1 MYTNNIVAEIHQ
13 DDNLILIFGDFMVRV
28 LSVGSVNPE
37 NGGKT
42 KGGVARFHSSLIQSW
57 MEHPEL
63 GIELVGVAALNSDQ
77 DSDPKTG
84 VPYLQN
90 REGNSEQRMRSII
103 QEVQPDCIVFH
114 HISNAWAAAISKIE
128 TDATIIGFAHSWLYC
143 RPENDQRYPQNLNRV
158 KKTLTRIDHLLFLSK
173 HCHDEM
179 DEFVNRPDCKISI
192 LPPPLPVLSIHQNTT
207 KIKPKK
213 GQIVYLGNLLP
224 HKNPSQLV
232 KALHFLENVELIII
246 GSGIEESKINL
257 YLSQND
263 LNRKVK
269 VESDLSDSEVSNY
282 LNKADIFCMPSEYEA
297 FGLVYLEALDHGL
310 PIVGF
315 GPSIETI
322 EIEMGMKCGI
332 ALADYS
338 PSSIAD
344 AIDACLSHSWNRAR
358 IQKRVREVFNP
369 YSISKRFAEL
379 IRDTCSSN

>member
-1 MYTNNIVAEIHQ
+1 
-13 DDNLILIFGDFMVRV
+13 
-28 LSVGSVNPE
+28 
-37 NGGKT
+37 
-42 KGGVARFHSSLIQSW
+42 
-57 MEHPEL
+57 
-63 GIELVGVAALNSDQ
+63 
-77 DSDPKTG
+77 
-84 VPYLQN
+84 
-90 REGNSEQRMRSII
+90 
-103 QEVQPDCIVFH
+103 
-114 HISNAWAAAISKIE
+114 
-128 TDATIIGFAHSWLYC
+128 LYC

>member
-1 MYTNNIVAEIHQ
+1 
-13 DDNLILIFGDFMVRV
+13 MVRV

-57 MEHPEL
+57 MDNPEL
-63 GIELVGVAALNSDQ
+63 GIELVGVAALNSDE

-84 VPYLQN
+84 VPYFQN

-128 TDATIIGFAHSWLYC
+128 TNATIIGFAHSWLYC

-158 KKTLTRIDHLLFLSK
+158 HKTLTKIDHLLFLSK

-179 DEFVNRPDCKISI
+179 AEFVQKPDCKISI
-192 LPPPLPVLSIHQNTT
+192 LPPPLPILSTNQNTFEN
-207 KIKPKK
+207 KLQKS
-213 GQIVYLGNLLP
+213 QVVYLGNLLS
-224 HKNPSQLV
+224 HKNPFQLV
-232 KALHFLENVELIII
+232 KALEYLDGAELILI
-246 GSGIEESKINL
+246 GSGKEETKINQ
-257 YLSQND
+257 YIND
-263 LNRKVK
+263 NNLREKVK
-269 VESDLSDSEVSNY
+269 IKTNLLDSEVSEY
-282 LNKADIFCMPSEYEA
+282 LNKSDVFCMPSEYEA

-322 EIEMGMKCGI
+322 EGEMGIKCGI
-332 ALADYS
+332 ALSDYS
-338 PSSIAD
+338 PQSIAQ
-344 AIDACLSHSWNRAR
+344 AISACLSRPWNRGKL
-358 IQKRVREVFNP
+358 QKKVRDVFNP
-369 YSISKRFAEL
+369 YSISKRFADL
-379 IRDTCSSN
+379 ILDTNASH

>member
-1 MYTNNIVAEIHQ
+1 
-13 DDNLILIFGDFMVRV
+13 MVKV

-114 HISNAWAAAISKIE
+114 HISNAWAAAITKIE
-128 TDATIIGFAHSWLYC
+128 SDATIIGFAHSWLYC

-158 KKTLTRIDHLLFLSK
+158 NKTLTKIDHLLFLSK

-179 DEFVNRPDCKISI
+179 DEFVKRPDCKISI
-192 LPPPLPVLSIHQNTT
+192 LPPPLPVLSINQNTT
-207 KIKPKK
+207 KNKPKK

-224 HKNPSQLV
+224 HKNPFQLV
-232 KALHFLENVELIII
+232 KALHFLKNVELILI
-246 GSGIEESKINL
+246 GSGIEESEINL
-257 YLSQND
+257 YLS
-263 LNRKVK
+263 LNNLNGKVK
-269 VESDLSDSEVSNY
+269 IENNLSDSEVSNY
-282 LNKADIFCMPSEYEA
+282 LNEADIFCMPSEYEA

-315 GPSIETI
+315 GPSIQTI
-322 EIEMGMKCGI
+322 ESEMGMKCGI
-332 ALADYS
+332 ALSDYS
-338 PSSIAD
+338 PQSIAD
-344 AIDACLSHSWNRAR
+344 AINECLSRSWDREKL
-358 IQKRVREVFNP
+358 QKKVREVFNP
-369 YSISKRFAEL
+369 YSISKRFADL
-379 IRDTCSSN
+379 ICDTSHGIR